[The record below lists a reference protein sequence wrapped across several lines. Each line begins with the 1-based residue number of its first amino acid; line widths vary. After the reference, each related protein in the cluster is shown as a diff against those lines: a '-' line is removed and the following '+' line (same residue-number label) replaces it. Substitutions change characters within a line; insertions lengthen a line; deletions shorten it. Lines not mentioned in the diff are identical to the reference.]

1 MTWYMQQPS
10 ATKKNYSSL
19 SSNYHQEKRVVK
31 MKLNKTEKL
40 QKIQDEVEELI
51 TSYGMKNHHYLL
63 DEEIIAEFSMYKKK
77 HVKKAINNLR

>member
-1 MTWYMQQPS
+1 
-10 ATKKNYSSL
+10 
-19 SSNYHQEKRVVK
+19 